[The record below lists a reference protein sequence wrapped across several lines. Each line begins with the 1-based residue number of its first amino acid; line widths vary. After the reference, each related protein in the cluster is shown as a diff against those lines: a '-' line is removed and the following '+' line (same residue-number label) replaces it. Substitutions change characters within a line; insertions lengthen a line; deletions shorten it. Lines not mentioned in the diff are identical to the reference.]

1 MFRIFTALLPK
12 EPKTSTYIKLA
23 ESLFTHLD
31 TREKRERVVNF
42 AITAINRGKGKMT
55 TSEWASLGGKA
66 HLGVIGGTGKSGE
79 KQTEKPK

>member
-1 MFRIFTALLPK
+1 MLKLLSAILPK
-12 EPKTSTYIKLA
+12 EPKSYIKLA

-66 HLGVIGGTGKSGE
+66 HLGVIGGNGKSGE
-79 KQTEKPK
+79 KKTEKHK

>member
-1 MFRIFTALLPK
+1 MLKLLSAILPK
-12 EPKTSTYIKLA
+12 ERKSYIKLA

-66 HLGVIGGTGKSGE
+66 HLGVIGGNGKSGE
-79 KQTEKPK
+79 KKTEKHK

>member
-66 HLGVIGGTGKSGE
+66 HLGVIGGNGKSGE
-79 KQTEKPK
+79 KKTEKHK